1 MYIYAYIYIHIHIY
15 TYMYIYICIHIYII
29 YMYIY
34 IHTHIFHI
42 PSYLLPFVLHST
54 NCKHTANTYGARQS
68 FHIPCVSL
76 IHCNVCHCNFA
87 KHCNTKRDKP
97 PFHIPSCL

>member
-1 MYIYAYIYIHIHIY
+1 
-15 TYMYIYICIHIYII
+15 
-29 YMYIY
+29 MYIY

-54 NCKHTANTYGARQS
+54 NCKHTAKTYGARQS